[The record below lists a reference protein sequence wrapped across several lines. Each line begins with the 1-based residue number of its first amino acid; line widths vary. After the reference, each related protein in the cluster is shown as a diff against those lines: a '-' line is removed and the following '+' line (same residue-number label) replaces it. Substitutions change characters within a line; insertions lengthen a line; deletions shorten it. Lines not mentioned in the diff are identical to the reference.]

1 MKKGYDFIRNNNNF
15 NSPDSVVQLGVGK
28 NMVASIR
35 FWMRAFGLTQNDE
48 LQPIAEYLF
57 DANRGKDPF
66 VEDLGTLWLLHFLL
80 VSTGEA
86 SLYNLLFVELQKEQN
101 LIFWNL
107 LEWWKKRFLNQDC
120 DVRFADNAG
129 GMTFAAAK
137 KAAGRTYKI
146 KMMVLQNKMI
156 NQVTNT
162 VHNMK
167 QIFRNL

>member
-1 MKKGYDFIRNNNNF
+1 M
-15 NSPDSVVQLGVGK
+15 
-28 NMVASIR
+28 
-35 FWMRAFGLTQNDE
+35 
-48 LQPIAEYLF
+48 
-57 DANRGKDPF
+57 
-66 VEDLGTLWLLHFLL
+66 FLL
-80 VSTGEA
+80 SWLFGQMQSVLPVPIIRIRSVPLMEIRRNTIEK
-86 SLYNLLFVELQKEQN
+86 YWIFVELQKEQN

-162 VHNMK
+162 AHNMK

>member
-1 MKKGYDFIRNNNNF
+1 MEKPILLRPHHGMCLAYFVGKGYSEGF
-15 NSPDSVVQLGVGK
+15 SSHMGK
-28 NMVASIR
+28 I
-35 FWMRAFGLTQNDE
+35 L
-48 LQPIAEYLF
+48 
-57 DANRGKDPF
+57 
-66 VEDLGTLWLLHFLL
+66 
-80 VSTGEA
+80 
-86 SLYNLLFVELQKEQN
+86 NLLEHNVPVKLVVRTDAICAACPNHQDQVCTSYGNSKEYDFVELQKEQN

-162 VHNMK
+162 AHNMK